1 MPYTITI
8 EPAFMRIVFNEGITN
23 QELQAL
29 ADAVLAVE
37 NASAIVPH
45 RLTDLSAV
53 AAPQLTYRGV
63 RALVERRKALLL
75 ANPVKSA
82 LVAPHPIQ
90 YGFARMFQT
99 LNDHPQITIEI
110 FATVEAAEAWLRTE

>member
-1 MPYTITI
+1 MSYTLTI
-8 EPAFMRIVFNEGITN
+8 EPAFLRIIFIENITN

-29 ADAVLAVE
+29 ADAILAVE
-37 NASAIVPH
+37 SASAVVPH
-45 RLTDLSAV
+45 RLTDLSA
-53 AAPQLTYRGV
+53 ATAPQLTYSGV

-110 FATVEAAEAWLRTE
+110 FATVEDAEAWLRAE